1 MLGIE
6 KINIVIKEPFA
17 SKIREQ
23 LKRYRN
29 NELTE
34 EERKQIEKT
43 KRTLKKYRGRWVNNT
58 KIIN

>member
-23 LKRYRN
+23 LKRYHN

-34 EERKQIEKT
+34 EEKKQIEKT
-43 KRTLKKYRGRWVNNT
+43 KKILKRYNAIWVD
-58 KIIN
+58 

>member
-17 SKIREQ
+17 SKIKEQ

-34 EERKQIEKT
+34 EEKKQIEKT
-43 KRTLKKYRGRWVNNT
+43 KKIFKRYNAIWVD
-58 KIIN
+58 